1 MGNSDF
7 KNRLLS
13 FYGVKDTDFSDSTPL
28 TGEERIAIVQN
39 NLNVLATVNDLL
51 SLIPCGFLNV
61 PKNINSLDKAMDWFS
76 KLKPSQGKKI
86 GAVVSYFDTDSGV
99 AEVMRFVGGNT
110 LPETI
115 KDSTNWEWF
124 NSGSA
129 TFKGLYNNEQELKLS
144 APSPKVGDHA
154 FVGDNLENSTLYV
167 CSKNGTWRKS
177 KRLFNDIVSKFDA
190 VFSVENGEQLEMYDE
205 FIADKALM
213 DAEGNVISD
222 TYLRIAD
229 REILIEN
236 IKKQIEDIKKEKFA
250 GINEKN
256 KTFLNLNPDDLAWD
270 MEDRLSFA
278 ERPNNTKSKYG
289 FVYLRNEK
297 PLTDD
302 SFSRTGDKIIY
313 AIRFNHDLGG
323 RTINIPD
330 NTVLDFTYGGSFT
343 NGTLNLGKNVIIRT
357 FDRDQIDVKING
369 QYKLMES
376 VTTIT
381 PTPEPTP
388 PPTPKPT
395 PNPDPIVP
403 PTPKPVEPTVV
414 NANVYSSTNNKYTA
428 LDTNNLKNS
437 NYTGNIYQGDVMS
450 DGTFKVKK
458 SLVYSTTN
466 EVVYGDQPSYSNGTQ
481 FGPKGSTYK
490 YAYNQVNHYWKEG
503 QNTVFTYSTITGRNA
518 GADYV
523 EPTAPVTVVRANVYS
538 FSKNSFDEAT
548 SAKALERDY
557 KNNLYLGNLMSDGTF
572 QYIKDVVPVVGN
584 ANLFGRTENETDV
597 RNLVATKSAEY
608 KYSYLTRQA
617 RWVDGANVIEYHKI
631 VQRKPEYD
639 YVAPV
644 TVVRPNVFSFSRDT
658 FDEATSAEALKRN
671 FKNSNLFLGNLM
683 SNGSFQY
690 IKFVVQDM
698 DSSYKYGKTEN
709 ETNVDALNPTANVT
723 YRYGYYVEHPKW
735 QDGNNIVEY
744 KKIVRREPQF
754 DYNLRTTRRDVVSYK
769 PNVLE
774 DVTDANLKSKNHTG
788 PIYVG
793 DIYED
798 NSYSGRAVEHKTET
812 YVAYSSNANETNF
825 ENLSR
830 TGNATN
836 KYAYDVTKHY
846 WEYLGGIERDTRKE
860 NKYFVGTRNT
870 SRDFNDSPTVV
881 TRNVYSFVNTAYD
894 EVTNDKLKAKSYTG
908 QVYLGDVMSDGS
920 FRTSKVLNH
929 YTAPR
934 MFFGNQDA
942 LSKNPQFGEKSETF
956 KYGYEG
962 TLHKWVEDDVTKF
975 SYEVV
980 ETRNSTLDWVNPN
993 PPEVP
998 NDLANIYI
1006 SKSGELEGRNINSF
1020 RTVGTTDA
1028 RIFKTSGYTPIKLNT
1043 LDANNRPVSNIDF
1056 GDFGHAMK
1064 EYVSSPTTI
1073 YRKGGDGVLR
1083 KLGTV
1088 GKYIEQGPSGVYELK
1103 IKDNSLENLSIITL
1117 STESIPELE
1126 GLILFHGKRY
1136 NATHNFSISR
1146 NTNVTVNKVYQLKD
1160 RPLLQGILHAD
1171 TPAEVNG
1178 AKGDLPLIIE
1188 MGKVN
1193 NFSILNNG
1201 SELNK
1206 SLYSLVH
1213 EGENSYVVF
1222 ASADLIPTNGILL
1235 VEKNSG
1241 TQPGTPPVVTPPAPP
1256 TRSLSDIVI
1265 SPIDLSGR
1273 VVSAGSSSEYKDLKV
1288 RFLENSGI
1296 RTTNIRTLAADYGD
1310 LTNSFVEGDLSM
1322 YYNSNDP
1329 LKVFRMKSDGSRA
1342 LELVGELDYYSVDE
1356 GSSDRNLNLEYKTVG
1371 NNKAF
1376 VVKDSRVPE
1385 LENLIVFF
1393 GESKKKN
1400 VAING
1405 EVGIKGIYQGGKEL
1419 NSVGS
1424 SQHGRVYSFD
1434 SLLPV
1439 TISRV
1444 NDGVN
1449 ISVRDA
1455 NNQEVSTD
1463 VYVEEPVRSS
1473 DNDFIIF
1480 YKADSLPVIGIKL
1493 IAIDH
1498 L

>member
-297 PLTDD
+297 SLTDD
-302 SFSRTGDKIIY
+302 CFSRTGDKIIY

-395 PNPDPIVP
+395 PNPDPVVP

-466 EVVYGDQPSYSNGTQ
+466 EVVYGNQPSYSNGTQ

-557 KNNLYLGNLMSDGTF
+557 KNNLYLGNLMSDDTF
-572 QYIKDVVPVVGN
+572 QYIKDVVPAVGN
-584 ANLFGRTENETDV
+584 ANLFGRTESETDV
-597 RNLVATKSAEY
+597 RNLVTTKSAEY

-617 RWVDGANVIEYHKI
+617 RWVDGANVIEYNKI

-644 TVVRPNVFSFSRDT
+644 TVVKANALSFAKNTYQAATPEELVRRRHEAMLYVGNVMSDGT
-658 FDEATSAEALKRN
+658 F
-671 FKNSNLFLGNLM
+671 
-683 SNGSFQY
+683 Q
-690 IKFVVQDM
+690 FV
-698 DSSYKYGKTEN
+698 KE
-709 ETNVDALNPTANVT
+709 LPANVT
-723 YRYGYYVEHPKW
+723 ESVKYGSTE
-735 QDGNNIVEY
+735 N
-744 KKIVRREPQF
+744 
-754 DYNLRTTRRDVVSYK
+754 
-769 PNVLE
+769 
-774 DVTDANLKSKNHTG
+774 VTDVNQLNATG
-788 PIYVG
+788 
-793 DIYED
+793 
-798 NSYSGRAVEHKTET
+798 S
-812 YVAYSSNANETNF
+812 
-825 ENLSR
+825 
-830 TGNATN
+830 ATN
-836 KYAYDVTKHY
+836 KYAYNVKTVT
-846 WEYLGGIERDTRKE
+846 W
-860 NKYFVGTRNT
+860 NT
-870 SRDFNDSPTVV
+870 TPATII
-881 TRNVYSFVNTAYD
+881 SFVESRRPANDFSTAPTIVNDYALSLNRNSYD
-894 EVTNDKLKAKSYTG
+894 EVTLDKIKAKGATINHNWTTNSIYIGKLKSDGSYEHTMALPYRNEYLVKYGATENETNIDNLAEYGNAGKPYAYNVINHIWNGRKPNGDIINYSYLSIGGRKSDSDYRPLKSIKTKNVFSYRQPIYDAVTPDNLKAKNHTG
-908 QVYLGDVMSDGS
+908 ILWFGNEMSDGTMKNDAIQVQEQ
-920 FRTSKVLNH
+920 TSSVVL
-929 YTAPR
+929 Y
-934 MFFGNQDA
+934 GN
-942 LSKNPQFGEKSETF
+942 
-956 KYGYEG
+956 
-962 TLHKWVEDDVTKF
+962 
-975 SYEVV
+975 
-980 ETRNSTLDWVNPN
+980 R
-993 PPEVP
+993 
-998 NDLANIYI
+998 
-1006 SKSGELEGRNINSF
+1006 
-1020 RTVGTTDA
+1020 
-1028 RIFKTSGYTPIKLNT
+1028 
-1043 LDANNRPVSNIDF
+1043 
-1056 GDFGHAMK
+1056 
-1064 EYVSSPTTI
+1064 
-1073 YRKGGDGVLR
+1073 
-1083 KLGTV
+1083 
-1088 GKYIEQGPSGVYELK
+1088 
-1103 IKDNSLENLSIITL
+1103 ENLSNNPTFGNK
-1117 STESIPELE
+1117 SEVYKYA
-1126 GLILFHGKRY
+1126 F
-1136 NATHNFSISR
+1136 NATNHKWSTTALNTDTNLNQTYTVEYNSHLAR
-1146 NTNVTVNKVYQLKD
+1146 NAAKD
-1160 RPLLQGILHAD
+1160 
-1171 TPAEVNG
+1171 
-1178 AKGDLPLIIE
+1178 
-1188 MGKVN
+1188 
-1193 NFSILNNG
+1193 
-1201 SELNK
+1201 
-1206 SLYSLVH
+1206 Y
-1213 EGENSYVVF
+1213 
-1222 ASADLIPTNGILL
+1222 
-1235 VEKNSG
+1235 G
-1241 TQPGTPPVVTPPAPP
+1241 TQPVTPPAPP
-1256 TRSLSDIVI
+1256 TSDLSNIVI
-1265 SPIDLSGR
+1265 SPVDLSGQIL
-1273 VVSAGSSSEYKDLKV
+1273 SAGNSNSYQEHPV
-1288 RFLENSGI
+1288 RFLEDSGI
-1296 RTTNIRTLAADYGD
+1296 RTTKIRTSAADYGD
-1310 LTNSFVEGDLSM
+1310 QTNSIVEGDLEF
-1322 YYNSNDP
+1322 YFDSNDP
-1329 LKVFRMKSDGSRA
+1329 LKVFRTKSDGSRA

-1356 GSSDRNLNLEYKTVG
+1356 NSPGKNLNLEYKTVG
-1371 NNKAF
+1371 NNHAF
-1376 VVKDSRVPE
+1376 VVNDSRVPE
-1385 LENLIVFF
+1385 LKNLIVFF
-1393 GESKKKN
+1393 GESRKKK
-1400 VAING
+1400 I
-1405 EVGIKGIYQGGKEL
+1405 GIKDYGANIKSVHQGGKEL
-1419 NSVGS
+1419 TTLGS
-1424 SQHGRVYSFD
+1424 GENGRVFEFD
-1434 SLLPV
+1434 TLLPV
-1439 TISRV
+1439 TIV
-1444 NDGVN
+1444 KPNDGSNLV
-1449 ISVRDA
+1449 ITDSA
-1455 NNQEVSTD
+1455 NTNRQLDSGIYMED
-1463 VYVEEPVRSS
+1463 GRRSS
-1473 DNDFIIF
+1473 TNKYLIF
-1480 YKADSLPVIGIKL
+1480 YKAESLPVVGIMISSQL
-1493 IAIDH
+1493 
-1498 L
+1498 

>member
-39 NLNVLATVNDLL
+39 NLNVLTTVNDLI
-51 SLIPCGFLNV
+51 SLIPCGFLNA
-61 PKNINSLDKAMDWFS
+61 PKNINTLDKAMDWFS

-129 TFKGLYNNEQELKLS
+129 TFKGLFNNEQELKLS

-154 FVGDNLENSTLYV
+154 FVGDTLENSTLYV

-213 DAEGNVISD
+213 DAEGNVINE
-222 TYLRIAD
+222 TYLRISD
-229 REILIEN
+229 RKVLIEN
-236 IKKQIEDIKKEKFA
+236 VKKQIEEIKKEKFA

-376 VTTIT
+376 FTNANGETIV
-381 PTPEPTP
+381 PTP
-388 PPTPKPT
+388 
-395 PNPDPIVP
+395 P

-414 NANVYSSTNNKYTA
+414 NANVYSSTNNTYTA

-437 NYTGNIYQGDVMS
+437 NYAGNIYQGDVMS

-458 SLVYSTTN
+458 SLVHSTTN
-466 EVVYGDQPSYSNGTQ
+466 EVVYGNQPSYTNSTQ
-481 FGPKGSTYK
+481 FGSKGAAFK
-490 YAYNQVNHYWKEG
+490 YAYNQVTHYWKDG
-503 QNTVFTYSTITGRNA
+503 QNTVFSYSTIIGRNA

-523 EPTAPVTVVRANVYS
+523 EPTAPVTVARANVYS
-538 FSKNSFDEAT
+538 FSKTSFDEAT

-572 QYIKDVVPVVGN
+572 QYIKDVVPTVGN
-584 ANLFGRTENETDV
+584 GSLYGRTENETDV
-597 RNLVATKSAEY
+597 RNLRSAKSAEY
-608 KYSYLTRQA
+608 KYFYITRLA
-617 RWVDGANVIEYHKI
+617 KWVDGTNVIEYHKI

-644 TVVRPNVFSFSRDT
+644 TVVTANALSFAKNTYQAATPEELVRRRHEAMLYVGNVMSDGT
-658 FDEATSAEALKRN
+658 FQFIKELPANITESVKYGSAE
-671 FKNSNLFLGNLM
+671 
-683 SNGSFQY
+683 
-690 IKFVVQDM
+690 
-698 DSSYKYGKTEN
+698 
-709 ETNVDALNPTANVT
+709 NVT
-723 YRYGYYVEHPKW
+723 
-735 QDGNNIVEY
+735 
-744 KKIVRREPQF
+744 
-754 DYNLRTTRRDVVSYK
+754 DVDQL
-769 PNVLE
+769 N
-774 DVTDANLKSKNHTG
+774 DTG
-788 PIYVG
+788 
-793 DIYED
+793 
-798 NSYSGRAVEHKTET
+798 S
-812 YVAYSSNANETNF
+812 
-825 ENLSR
+825 
-830 TGNATN
+830 ATN
-836 KYAYDVTKHY
+836 KYAYNIKTVT
-846 WEYLGGIERDTRKE
+846 WATTPATTI
-860 NKYFVGTRNT
+860 
-870 SRDFNDSPTVV
+870 
-881 TRNVYSFVNTAYD
+881 SFVEARRPANDFSTAPTIVNDYALSFNRNSYD
-894 EVTNDKLKAKSYTG
+894 EVTLDKIKAKGARINHQWIGNSIYIGKLKSDGSYEPTMALPYRNEYIVKYGTTGNETNVDNLVDYGNAAKPYAYNVVNHIWNGQQPNGDRIDYSYLSVSSRKSDSDYSPRKFIKTKNVFSYRQAVYEGVTSDNLKAKNHTG
-908 QVYLGDVMSDGS
+908 VLWFGNEMSDG
-920 FRTSKVLNH
+920 TMKNDAIQVQEQT
-929 YTAPR
+929 TAVILYGNKESISDNPT
-934 MFFGNQDA
+934 FGN
-942 LSKNPQFGEKSETF
+942 KSEVY
-956 KYGYEG
+956 KYAFNA
-962 TLHKWVEDDVTKF
+962 TNHKWSTVAMNPDTNLNQTYTVE
-975 SYEVV
+975 Y
-980 ETRNSTLDWVNPN
+980 NS
-993 PPEVP
+993 
-998 NDLANIYI
+998 
-1006 SKSGELEGRNINSF
+1006 
-1020 RTVGTTDA
+1020 
-1028 RIFKTSGYTPIKLNT
+1028 
-1043 LDANNRPVSNIDF
+1043 
-1056 GDFGHAMK
+1056 
-1064 EYVSSPTTI
+1064 
-1073 YRKGGDGVLR
+1073 
-1083 KLGTV
+1083 
-1088 GKYIEQGPSGVYELK
+1088 
-1103 IKDNSLENLSIITL
+1103 NLS
-1117 STESIPELE
+1117 
-1126 GLILFHGKRY
+1126 R
-1136 NATHNFSISR
+1136 NAS
-1146 NTNVTVNKVYQLKD
+1146 KD
-1160 RPLLQGILHAD
+1160 YG
-1171 TPAEVNG
+1171 V
-1178 AKGDLPLIIE
+1178 
-1188 MGKVN
+1188 
-1193 NFSILNNG
+1193 
-1201 SELNK
+1201 
-1206 SLYSLVH
+1206 
-1213 EGENSYVVF
+1213 
-1222 ASADLIPTNGILL
+1222 
-1235 VEKNSG
+1235 
-1241 TQPGTPPVVTPPAPP
+1241 QPVTPPAPP
-1256 TRSLSDIVI
+1256 TSNLSNIVI
-1265 SPIDLSGR
+1265 SPTDLSGQILN
-1273 VVSAGSSSEYKDLKV
+1273 AGNASLYTEYTV
-1288 RFLENSGI
+1288 RFLEDSGI
-1296 RTTNIRTLAADYGD
+1296 RTTKVRTLAADYGD
-1310 LTNSFVEGDLSM
+1310 TTNSIVEGDLNS

-1329 LKVFRMKSDGSRA
+1329 LKVYRMKSDGSKA

-1405 EVGIKGIYQGGKEL
+1405 DVGIKGIYQGGKEL

-1439 TISRV
+1439 TISRI
-1444 NDGVN
+1444 NNGSN

-1455 NNQEVSTD
+1455 NNQEVSVD

-1473 DNDFIIF
+1473 DNDYIIF
-1480 YKADSLPVIGIKL
+1480 YKADSLPVIGVKL
-1493 IAIDH
+1493 IALDY

>member
-144 APSPKVGDHA
+144 VPSPKVGDHA

-278 ERPNNTKSKYG
+278 ERPNNSKSKYG

-381 PTPEPTP
+381 PTPESTP

-466 EVVYGDQPSYSNGTQ
+466 EVVYGNQPSYSNGTQ

-518 GADYV
+518 STDYV

-572 QYIKDVVPVVGN
+572 QYIKDVVPAVGN
-584 ANLFGRTENETDV
+584 ANLFGRTESETDV
-597 RNLVATKSAEY
+597 RNLVTTKSAEY

-644 TVVRPNVFSFSRDT
+644 TVVKANALSFTKNQYSSVTPEELTRRRHEAMLYVGNVMSDGT
-658 FDEATSAEALKRN
+658 F
-671 FKNSNLFLGNLM
+671 
-683 SNGSFQY
+683 Q
-690 IKFVVQDM
+690 FV
-698 DSSYKYGKTEN
+698 KE
-709 ETNVDALNPTANVT
+709 LPANVT
-723 YRYGYYVEHPKW
+723 ESVKYGSAE
-735 QDGNNIVEY
+735 N
-744 KKIVRREPQF
+744 
-754 DYNLRTTRRDVVSYK
+754 
-769 PNVLE
+769 
-774 DVTDANLKSKNHTG
+774 VTDVNQL
-788 PIYVG
+788 
-793 DIYED
+793 
-798 NSYSGRAVEHKTET
+798 
-812 YVAYSSNANETNF
+812 
-825 ENLSR
+825 
-830 TGNATN
+830 NATGSTAN
-836 KYAYDVTKHY
+836 KYAYNVKTVT
-846 WEYLGGIERDTRKE
+846 WNTTPVTTISFIEARVPA
-860 NKYFVGTRNT
+860 N
-870 SRDFNDSPTVV
+870 DFNPAPTVV

-980 ETRNSTLDWVNPN
+980 ERRNSTLDWVNPN

-1006 SKSGELEGRNINSF
+1006 SKSGELDGRNIDSF

-1028 RIFKTSGYTPIKLNT
+1028 RIFKASGYTPIKLNT

-1213 EGENSYVVF
+1213 EGETSYVVF

-1241 TQPGTPPVVTPPAPP
+1241 AQPGTPPVVTPPAPP

-1265 SPIDLSGR
+1265 SPVDLSGR
-1273 VVSAGSSSEYKDLKV
+1273 VVNAGSSSEYKDLKV

-1310 LTNSFVEGDLSM
+1310 QTNSIVEGDLSM

-1455 NNQEVSTD
+1455 NNQEVSVE

-1473 DNDFIIF
+1473 DNDYIIF

-1493 IAIDH
+1493 IAIDP

>member
-28 TGEERIAIVQN
+28 TGEERVAIVQN

-51 SLIPCGFLNV
+51 SLIPCGFLNA
-61 PKNINSLDKAMDWFS
+61 PKNINTLDKAMDWFS
-76 KLKPSQGKKI
+76 NLKASQGKKI

-99 AEVMRFVGGNT
+99 AEVMRFIGGNT

-129 TFKGLYNNEQELKLS
+129 TFKGLYNNEQELRLS

-154 FVGDNLENSTLYV
+154 FVGDTLENSTLYV

-177 KRLFNDIVSKFDA
+177 KRLFNDIVSKFDT

-213 DAEGNVISD
+213 DAEGNVINE
-222 TYLRIAD
+222 TYLRISD
-229 REILIEN
+229 REVLIEN
-236 IKKQIEDIKKEKFA
+236 VKKQIEEIKKEKFA

-289 FVYLRNEK
+289 FVYLRNQK

-369 QYKLMES
+369 NYKLMES
-376 VTTIT
+376 FTNANGETIV
-381 PTPEPTP
+381 PTP
-388 PPTPKPT
+388 
-395 PNPDPIVP
+395 P

-414 NANVYSSTNNKYTA
+414 NANVYSSTNNTYTA

-437 NYTGNIYQGDVMS
+437 NYTGDIYQGDVMS

-458 SLVYSTTN
+458 SLVHSTTN
-466 EVVYGDQPSYSNGTQ
+466 EVVYGNQPSYTNSTQ
-481 FGPKGSTYK
+481 FGSKGSTFK
-490 YAYNQVNHYWKEG
+490 YAYNQITHYWKGG

-523 EPTAPVTVVRANVYS
+523 EPTAPVTVARASVYS
-538 FSKNSFDEAT
+538 FSKTSFDEAT

-572 QYIKDVVPVVGN
+572 QYIKDVVPTVGN

-597 RNLVATKSAEY
+597 RNLVTTKSAEY

-617 RWVDGANVIEYHKI
+617 RWVADANVIEYHKI

-644 TVVRPNVFSFSRDT
+644 TVVRANVLSFSKT
-658 FDEATSAEALKRN
+658 SFDEATSAKALARDYVDED
-671 FKNSNLFLGNLM
+671 LYLGNVM
-683 SNGSFQY
+683 SDGTFQY
-690 IKFVVQDM
+690 IEDVPSEELSDIEKF
-698 DSSYKYGKTEN
+698 GKTEN
-709 ETNVDALNPTANVT
+709 ETDITKLNSNKNSEYKYAYITRNA
-723 YRYGYYVEHPKW
+723 KW
-735 QDGNNIVEY
+735 VKGSNIVEY
-744 KKIVRREPQF
+744 HKIVRRQPSS
-754 DYNLRTTRRDVVSYK
+754 DYVVTVSVLKANALSFARNAYQAATTEELVRRRHEAT
-769 PNVLE
+769 L
-774 DVTDANLKSKNHTG
+774 
-788 PIYVG
+788 YVG
-793 DIYED
+793 DVMSDWSFRFIKELPA
-798 NSYSGRAVEHKTET
+798 NITESVK
-812 YVAYSSNANETNF
+812 YGSA
-825 ENLSR
+825 ENITDVNQLNDAGS
-830 TGNATN
+830 ATN
-836 KYAYDVTKHY
+836 KYAYNVKTVT
-846 WEYLGGIERDTRKE
+846 WATTPVTTIS
-860 NKYFVGTRNT
+860 FVE
-870 SRDFNDSPTVV
+870 SRRPANDFSTAPTVV

-894 EVTNDKLKAKSYTG
+894 EVNNDKLKAKSYTG

-1006 SKSGELEGRNINSF
+1006 SKSGELDGRNINSF

-1028 RIFKTSGYTPIKLNT
+1028 RIYKASGYTPIKLNT

-1103 IKDNSLENLSIITL
+1103 IKYNSLENLSIITL

-1136 NATHNFSISR
+1136 NATHNFSIR
-1146 NTNVTVNKVYQLKD
+1146 KNNAIAVKKVYQLKD
-1160 RPLLQGILHAD
+1160 KPLLLGILHSD
-1171 TPAEVNG
+1171 RDAEVNG

-1188 MGKVN
+1188 MNRVYD
-1193 NFSILNNG
+1193 FRIINNG
-1201 SELNK
+1201 SELST

-1213 EGENSYVVF
+1213 EGETSYVVF
-1222 ASADLIPTNGILL
+1222 ASADLIPTNGILIH
-1235 VEKNSG
+1235 EKNY
-1241 TQPGTPPVVTPPAPP
+1241 
-1256 TRSLSDIVI
+1256 L
-1265 SPIDLSGR
+1265 
-1273 VVSAGSSSEYKDLKV
+1273 
-1288 RFLENSGI
+1288 
-1296 RTTNIRTLAADYGD
+1296 
-1310 LTNSFVEGDLSM
+1310 
-1322 YYNSNDP
+1322 
-1329 LKVFRMKSDGSRA
+1329 
-1342 LELVGELDYYSVDE
+1342 
-1356 GSSDRNLNLEYKTVG
+1356 
-1371 NNKAF
+1371 
-1376 VVKDSRVPE
+1376 
-1385 LENLIVFF
+1385 
-1393 GESKKKN
+1393 
-1400 VAING
+1400 
-1405 EVGIKGIYQGGKEL
+1405 
-1419 NSVGS
+1419 
-1424 SQHGRVYSFD
+1424 
-1434 SLLPV
+1434 
-1439 TISRV
+1439 
-1444 NDGVN
+1444 
-1449 ISVRDA
+1449 
-1455 NNQEVSTD
+1455 
-1463 VYVEEPVRSS
+1463 
-1473 DNDFIIF
+1473 
-1480 YKADSLPVIGIKL
+1480 
-1493 IAIDH
+1493 
-1498 L
+1498 

>member
-28 TGEERIAIVQN
+28 TGEERIAIIQN

-61 PKNINSLDKAMDWFS
+61 PKNINSLDKAMEWFS

-99 AEVMRFVGGNT
+99 AEVMRFIGGNT

-177 KRLFNDIVSKFDA
+177 KRLFNDIVSKFDS

-229 REILIEN
+229 REILVEN

-466 EVVYGDQPSYSNGTQ
+466 EVVYSNQPSYSNGTQ

-503 QNTVFTYSTITGRNA
+503 QNTVFTYSTIAGRNV

-572 QYIKDVVPVVGN
+572 QYIKDVVPAVGN
-584 ANLFGRTENETDV
+584 ANLFGRTESETDV
-597 RNLVATKSAEY
+597 RNLVTTKSAEY

-644 TVVRPNVFSFSRDT
+644 TVVTANALSFAKNTYQVATPEELVRRRHEAMLYVGNVMSDGT
-658 FDEATSAEALKRN
+658 F
-671 FKNSNLFLGNLM
+671 
-683 SNGSFQY
+683 Q
-690 IKFVVQDM
+690 FV
-698 DSSYKYGKTEN
+698 KE
-709 ETNVDALNPTANVT
+709 LPANVT
-723 YRYGYYVEHPKW
+723 ESVKYGSTE
-735 QDGNNIVEY
+735 N
-744 KKIVRREPQF
+744 
-754 DYNLRTTRRDVVSYK
+754 
-769 PNVLE
+769 
-774 DVTDANLKSKNHTG
+774 VTDLNQLNATG
-788 PIYVG
+788 
-793 DIYED
+793 
-798 NSYSGRAVEHKTET
+798 S
-812 YVAYSSNANETNF
+812 
-825 ENLSR
+825 
-830 TGNATN
+830 ATN
-836 KYAYDVTKHY
+836 KYAYNVKTVT
-846 WEYLGGIERDTRKE
+846 WNTTPVTTISFIEARVPA
-860 NKYFVGTRNT
+860 N
-870 SRDFNDSPTVV
+870 DFNPSPTIVNDYALSLN
-881 TRNVYSFVNTAYD
+881 RNSYD
-894 EVTNDKLKAKSYTG
+894 EVTLDKIKAKGATINHNWTTNSIYIGKLKSDGSYEPTMALPYRNEYLVKYGATENETNIDNLAEYGNAGKPYAYTVINHIWNGRKPNGDVINYSYLSIGGRKSDSDYRPLKSIKTKNVFSYRQPVYEAVTSDNLKAKNHTG
-908 QVYLGDVMSDGS
+908 VLYFGNEMSDGS
-920 FRTSKVLNH
+920 MQNGAVQVQEQTSAVVL
-929 YTAPR
+929 Y
-934 MFFGNQDA
+934 GN
-942 LSKNPQFGEKSETF
+942 
-956 KYGYEG
+956 
-962 TLHKWVEDDVTKF
+962 
-975 SYEVV
+975 
-980 ETRNSTLDWVNPN
+980 R
-993 PPEVP
+993 
-998 NDLANIYI
+998 
-1006 SKSGELEGRNINSF
+1006 
-1020 RTVGTTDA
+1020 
-1028 RIFKTSGYTPIKLNT
+1028 
-1043 LDANNRPVSNIDF
+1043 
-1056 GDFGHAMK
+1056 
-1064 EYVSSPTTI
+1064 
-1073 YRKGGDGVLR
+1073 
-1083 KLGTV
+1083 
-1088 GKYIEQGPSGVYELK
+1088 
-1103 IKDNSLENLSIITL
+1103 ENLSDNPTFGNK
-1117 STESIPELE
+1117 SEVYKYA
-1126 GLILFHGKRY
+1126 F
-1136 NATHNFSISR
+1136 NATNHKWSTTALNTDTNLNQTYTVEYNSHLSR
-1146 NTNVTVNKVYQLKD
+1146 NASKD
-1160 RPLLQGILHAD
+1160 YG
-1171 TPAEVNG
+1171 V
-1178 AKGDLPLIIE
+1178 
-1188 MGKVN
+1188 
-1193 NFSILNNG
+1193 
-1201 SELNK
+1201 
-1206 SLYSLVH
+1206 
-1213 EGENSYVVF
+1213 
-1222 ASADLIPTNGILL
+1222 
-1235 VEKNSG
+1235 
-1241 TQPGTPPVVTPPAPP
+1241 QPVTPPAPP
-1256 TRSLSDIVI
+1256 TSNLSNIVI
-1265 SPIDLSGR
+1265 SPTDLSGHIL
-1273 VVSAGSSSEYKDLKV
+1273 SAGNAGLYTEYPV
-1288 RFLENSGI
+1288 RFLEDSGI
-1296 RTTNIRTLAADYGD
+1296 RTTNVRTVAADYGD
-1310 LTNSFVEGDLSM
+1310 HTNSIVEGDLEF
-1322 YYNSNDP
+1322 YYDSNDP

-1356 GSSDRNLNLEYKTVG
+1356 NSPGKNLNLEYKTVG
-1371 NNKAF
+1371 NNHAF
-1376 VVKDSRVPE
+1376 VVNDSRVPE
-1385 LENLIVFF
+1385 LKNLIVFF
-1393 GESKKKN
+1393 GESRKKK
-1400 VAING
+1400 I
-1405 EVGIKGIYQGGKEL
+1405 GIKYYGADIKSVHQGGKEL
-1419 NSVGS
+1419 TTLGS
-1424 SQHGRVYSFD
+1424 GENGRVFEFD
-1434 SLLPV
+1434 TLLPV
-1439 TISRV
+1439 TIV
-1444 NDGVN
+1444 TPNDGSNLV
-1449 ISVRDA
+1449 ITDSA
-1455 NNQEVSTD
+1455 NTNRQLDSGIYMED
-1463 VYVEEPVRSS
+1463 GRRSS
-1473 DNDFIIF
+1473 TNKYLIF
-1480 YKADSLPVIGIKL
+1480 YKAESLPVVGIMISSQL
-1493 IAIDH
+1493 
-1498 L
+1498 

>member
-466 EVVYGDQPSYSNGTQ
+466 EVVYGNQPSYSNGTQ

-490 YAYNQVNHYWKEG
+490 YAYNQVNHYWKES

-538 FSKNSFDEAT
+538 FSKTSFDEAT

-572 QYIKDVVPVVGN
+572 QYIKDVVPTIGN
-584 ANLFGRTENETDV
+584 ANLFGRTESETDV
-597 RNLVATKSAEY
+597 RNLVTTKSAEY

-644 TVVRPNVFSFSRDT
+644 TVVTANALSFAKNTYQAATPEELVRRRHEAMLYVGNVMSDGT
-658 FDEATSAEALKRN
+658 F
-671 FKNSNLFLGNLM
+671 
-683 SNGSFQY
+683 Q
-690 IKFVVQDM
+690 FV
-698 DSSYKYGKTEN
+698 KE
-709 ETNVDALNPTANVT
+709 LPANVT
-723 YRYGYYVEHPKW
+723 ESVKYGSTE
-735 QDGNNIVEY
+735 N
-744 KKIVRREPQF
+744 
-754 DYNLRTTRRDVVSYK
+754 
-769 PNVLE
+769 
-774 DVTDANLKSKNHTG
+774 VTDVNQLNATG
-788 PIYVG
+788 
-793 DIYED
+793 
-798 NSYSGRAVEHKTET
+798 S
-812 YVAYSSNANETNF
+812 
-825 ENLSR
+825 
-830 TGNATN
+830 ATN
-836 KYAYDVTKHY
+836 KYAYNVKTVT
-846 WEYLGGIERDTRKE
+846 WNTTPVTIISFIEARVPA
-860 NKYFVGTRNT
+860 N
-870 SRDFNDSPTVV
+870 DFNPSPTIVNDYALSLN
-881 TRNVYSFVNTAYD
+881 RNSYD
-894 EVTNDKLKAKSYTG
+894 EVTLDKIKAKGATINHNWITNSIYIGKLKSDGSYEPTMALPYRNEYLVKYGATENETNIDNLAEYGNAAKPYAYNVINHIWNG
-908 QVYLGDVMSDGS
+908 RKPNGDVINYSYLSIGGRKSDSDYSPRKFIKTKNVFSYRQPVYDAVTPDNLKVKNHTGILWFGNEMSDGTMKNDAIQVQEQ
-920 FRTSKVLNH
+920 TSSVVL
-929 YTAPR
+929 Y
-934 MFFGNQDA
+934 GN
-942 LSKNPQFGEKSETF
+942 
-956 KYGYEG
+956 
-962 TLHKWVEDDVTKF
+962 
-975 SYEVV
+975 
-980 ETRNSTLDWVNPN
+980 R
-993 PPEVP
+993 
-998 NDLANIYI
+998 
-1006 SKSGELEGRNINSF
+1006 
-1020 RTVGTTDA
+1020 
-1028 RIFKTSGYTPIKLNT
+1028 
-1043 LDANNRPVSNIDF
+1043 
-1056 GDFGHAMK
+1056 
-1064 EYVSSPTTI
+1064 
-1073 YRKGGDGVLR
+1073 
-1083 KLGTV
+1083 
-1088 GKYIEQGPSGVYELK
+1088 
-1103 IKDNSLENLSIITL
+1103 ENLSDNPTFGNK
-1117 STESIPELE
+1117 SEVYKYA
-1126 GLILFHGKRY
+1126 F
-1136 NATHNFSISR
+1136 NATNHKWSTTALNTDTNLNQTYTVEYNSHLAR
-1146 NTNVTVNKVYQLKD
+1146 NAAKD
-1160 RPLLQGILHAD
+1160 
-1171 TPAEVNG
+1171 
-1178 AKGDLPLIIE
+1178 
-1188 MGKVN
+1188 
-1193 NFSILNNG
+1193 
-1201 SELNK
+1201 
-1206 SLYSLVH
+1206 Y
-1213 EGENSYVVF
+1213 
-1222 ASADLIPTNGILL
+1222 
-1235 VEKNSG
+1235 G
-1241 TQPGTPPVVTPPAPP
+1241 TQPVTPPAPP
-1256 TRSLSDIVI
+1256 TSNLSNIVI
-1265 SPIDLSGR
+1265 SPVDLSGQIL
-1273 VVSAGSSSEYKDLKV
+1273 SAGNSNSYQEHPV
-1288 RFLENSGI
+1288 RFLEDSGI
-1296 RTTNIRTLAADYGD
+1296 RTTKIRTSAADYGD
-1310 LTNSFVEGDLSM
+1310 QTNSIVEGDLEF
-1322 YYNSNDP
+1322 YFDSNDP
-1329 LKVFRMKSDGSRA
+1329 LKVFRTKSDGSRA

-1356 GSSDRNLNLEYKTVG
+1356 NSPGKNLNLEYKTVG
-1371 NNKAF
+1371 NNHAF
-1376 VVKDSRVPE
+1376 VVNDSRVPE
-1385 LENLIVFF
+1385 LKNLIVFF
-1393 GESKKKN
+1393 GESRKKK
-1400 VAING
+1400 I
-1405 EVGIKGIYQGGKEL
+1405 GIKDYGDNIKSVHQGGKEL
-1419 NSVGS
+1419 TTLGS
-1424 SQHGRVYSFD
+1424 GENGRVFEFD
-1434 SLLPV
+1434 TLLPV
-1439 TISRV
+1439 TIV
-1444 NDGVN
+1444 TPNDGSNLV
-1449 ISVRDA
+1449 ITDSA
-1455 NNQEVSTD
+1455 NTNRQLDSGIYMED
-1463 VYVEEPVRSS
+1463 GRRSS
-1473 DNDFIIF
+1473 TNKYLIF
-1480 YKADSLPVIGIKL
+1480 YKAESLPVVGIMISSQL
-1493 IAIDH
+1493 
-1498 L
+1498 

>member
-39 NLNVLATVNDLL
+39 NLNVLTTVNDLI
-51 SLIPCGFLNV
+51 SLIPCGFLNA
-61 PKNINSLDKAMDWFS
+61 PKNINTLDKAMDWFS

-129 TFKGLYNNEQELKLS
+129 TFKGLFNNEQELKLS

-154 FVGDNLENSTLYV
+154 FVGDTLENSTLYV

-213 DAEGNVISD
+213 DAEGNVINE
-222 TYLRIAD
+222 TYLRISD
-229 REILIEN
+229 RKVLIEN
-236 IKKQIEDIKKEKFA
+236 VKKQIEEIKKEKFA

-376 VTTIT
+376 FTNANGETIV
-381 PTPEPTP
+381 PTP
-388 PPTPKPT
+388 
-395 PNPDPIVP
+395 P

-414 NANVYSSTNNKYTA
+414 NANVYSSTNNTYTA

-437 NYTGNIYQGDVMS
+437 NYAGNIYQGDVMS

-458 SLVYSTTN
+458 SLVHSTTN
-466 EVVYGDQPSYSNGTQ
+466 EVVYGNQPSYTNSTQ
-481 FGPKGSTYK
+481 FGSKGAAFK
-490 YAYNQVNHYWKEG
+490 YAYNQVTHYWKDG
-503 QNTVFTYSTITGRNA
+503 QNTVFSYSTIIGRNA

-523 EPTAPVTVVRANVYS
+523 EPTAPVTVARANVYS
-538 FSKNSFDEAT
+538 FSKTSFDEAT

-572 QYIKDVVPVVGN
+572 QYIKDVVPTVGN
-584 ANLFGRTENETDV
+584 GSLYGRTENETDV
-597 RNLVATKSAEY
+597 RNLRSAKSAEY
-608 KYSYLTRQA
+608 KYFYITRLA
-617 RWVDGANVIEYHKI
+617 KWVDGTNVIEYHKI

-644 TVVRPNVFSFSRDT
+644 TVVTANALSFAKNTYQAATPEELVRRRHEAMLYVGNVMSDGT
-658 FDEATSAEALKRN
+658 FQFIKELPANITESVKYGSAE
-671 FKNSNLFLGNLM
+671 
-683 SNGSFQY
+683 
-690 IKFVVQDM
+690 
-698 DSSYKYGKTEN
+698 
-709 ETNVDALNPTANVT
+709 NVT
-723 YRYGYYVEHPKW
+723 
-735 QDGNNIVEY
+735 
-744 KKIVRREPQF
+744 
-754 DYNLRTTRRDVVSYK
+754 DVDQL
-769 PNVLE
+769 N
-774 DVTDANLKSKNHTG
+774 DTG
-788 PIYVG
+788 
-793 DIYED
+793 
-798 NSYSGRAVEHKTET
+798 S
-812 YVAYSSNANETNF
+812 
-825 ENLSR
+825 
-830 TGNATN
+830 ATN
-836 KYAYDVTKHY
+836 KYAYNIKTVT
-846 WEYLGGIERDTRKE
+846 WATTPATTI
-860 NKYFVGTRNT
+860 
-870 SRDFNDSPTVV
+870 
-881 TRNVYSFVNTAYD
+881 SFVEARRPANDFSTAPTIVNDYALSFNRNSYD
-894 EVTNDKLKAKSYTG
+894 EVTLDKIKAKGARINHQWIGNSIYIGKLKSDGSYEPTMALPYRNEYIVKYGTTGNETNVDNLVDYGNAAKPYAYNVVNHIWNGQQPNGDRIDYSYLSVSSRKSDSDYSPRKFIKTKNVFSYRQAVYEGVTSDNLKAKNHTG
-908 QVYLGDVMSDGS
+908 VLWFGNEMSDG
-920 FRTSKVLNH
+920 TMKNDAIQVQEQT
-929 YTAPR
+929 TAVILYGNKESISDNPT
-934 MFFGNQDA
+934 FGN
-942 LSKNPQFGEKSETF
+942 KSEVY
-956 KYGYEG
+956 KYAFNA
-962 TLHKWVEDDVTKF
+962 TNHKWSTVAMNPDTNLNQTYTVE
-975 SYEVV
+975 Y
-980 ETRNSTLDWVNPN
+980 NS
-993 PPEVP
+993 
-998 NDLANIYI
+998 
-1006 SKSGELEGRNINSF
+1006 
-1020 RTVGTTDA
+1020 
-1028 RIFKTSGYTPIKLNT
+1028 
-1043 LDANNRPVSNIDF
+1043 
-1056 GDFGHAMK
+1056 
-1064 EYVSSPTTI
+1064 
-1073 YRKGGDGVLR
+1073 
-1083 KLGTV
+1083 
-1088 GKYIEQGPSGVYELK
+1088 
-1103 IKDNSLENLSIITL
+1103 NLS
-1117 STESIPELE
+1117 
-1126 GLILFHGKRY
+1126 R
-1136 NATHNFSISR
+1136 NAS
-1146 NTNVTVNKVYQLKD
+1146 KD
-1160 RPLLQGILHAD
+1160 YG
-1171 TPAEVNG
+1171 V
-1178 AKGDLPLIIE
+1178 
-1188 MGKVN
+1188 
-1193 NFSILNNG
+1193 
-1201 SELNK
+1201 
-1206 SLYSLVH
+1206 
-1213 EGENSYVVF
+1213 
-1222 ASADLIPTNGILL
+1222 
-1235 VEKNSG
+1235 
-1241 TQPGTPPVVTPPAPP
+1241 QPVTPPAPP
-1256 TRSLSDIVI
+1256 TSNLSNIVI
-1265 SPIDLSGR
+1265 SPTDLSGQILN
-1273 VVSAGSSSEYKDLKV
+1273 AGNASLYTEYTV
-1288 RFLENSGI
+1288 RFLEDSGI
-1296 RTTNIRTLAADYGD
+1296 RTTKVRTLAADYGD
-1310 LTNSFVEGDLSM
+1310 TTNSIVEGDLNS

-1329 LKVFRMKSDGSRA
+1329 LKVYRMKSDGSKA

-1405 EVGIKGIYQGGKEL
+1405 DVGIKGIYQGGKEL

-1439 TISRV
+1439 TISRI
-1444 NDGVN
+1444 NNGSN

-1455 NNQEVSTD
+1455 NNQEVSVD

-1473 DNDFIIF
+1473 DNDYIIF
-1480 YKADSLPVIGIKL
+1480 YKADSLPVIGVKL
-1493 IAIDH
+1493 IVLDY

>member
-144 APSPKVGDHA
+144 VPSPKVGDHA

-278 ERPNNTKSKYG
+278 ERPNNSKSKYG

-466 EVVYGDQPSYSNGTQ
+466 EVVYGNQPSYSNSTQ

-490 YAYNQVNHYWKEG
+490 YAYNQITHYWKEG
-503 QNTVFTYSTITGRNA
+503 QNTVFTYSAVAGRNP

-523 EPTAPVTVVRANVYS
+523 EPVAPPTRLRRDVISYNE
-538 FSKNSFDEAT
+538 NSFVEAT
-548 SAKALERDY
+548 KTNVTAKKY
-557 KNNLYLGNLMSDGTF
+557 TGNLYQGDLYSDNILKNVTT
-572 QYIKDVVPVVGN
+572 VPHT
-584 ANLFGRTENETDV
+584 TEN
-597 RNLVATKSAEY
+597 LVFYSKVNNMTELDDTSNRVDELY
-608 KYSYLTRQA
+608 KYAY
-617 RWVDGANVIEYHKI
+617 NI
-631 VQRKPEYD
+631 VKHNWHFNFRPDSNNPAPNDITYYTIVGRKPESD

-644 TVVRPNVFSFSRDT
+644 TVVTANALSFAKNTYQAATPEELVRRRHEAMLYEGNVMSDGT
-658 FDEATSAEALKRN
+658 F
-671 FKNSNLFLGNLM
+671 
-683 SNGSFQY
+683 Q
-690 IKFVVQDM
+690 FV
-698 DSSYKYGKTEN
+698 KE
-709 ETNVDALNPTANVT
+709 LPANVT
-723 YRYGYYVEHPKW
+723 ESVKYGSTE
-735 QDGNNIVEY
+735 N
-744 KKIVRREPQF
+744 
-754 DYNLRTTRRDVVSYK
+754 
-769 PNVLE
+769 
-774 DVTDANLKSKNHTG
+774 VTDVNQLNATG
-788 PIYVG
+788 
-793 DIYED
+793 
-798 NSYSGRAVEHKTET
+798 S
-812 YVAYSSNANETNF
+812 
-825 ENLSR
+825 
-830 TGNATN
+830 ATN
-836 KYAYDVTKHY
+836 KYAYNVKTVTWNTTPVTTISFIEARVPANDFNPAPTIVNDYALSLNRNSYNEVTLDKIKAKGATINHNWITNSIY
-846 WEYLGGIERDTRKE
+846 IGKLKSDGSYEPTMVLPYRNEYLVKYGATENETNIDNLAEYGNAGKPYAYTVINHIWAGRKP
-860 NKYFVGTRNT
+860 N
-870 SRDFNDSPTVV
+870 
-881 TRNVYSFVNTAYD
+881 
-894 EVTNDKLKAKSYTG
+894 
-908 QVYLGDVMSDGS
+908 GDVINYSYLSIGGRKSDSDYSPRKFIKTKNVFSYRQPVYDAVTPDNLKVKNHTGILWFGNEMSDGTMKNDAIQVQEQ
-920 FRTSKVLNH
+920 TSSVVL
-929 YTAPR
+929 Y
-934 MFFGNQDA
+934 GN
-942 LSKNPQFGEKSETF
+942 
-956 KYGYEG
+956 
-962 TLHKWVEDDVTKF
+962 
-975 SYEVV
+975 
-980 ETRNSTLDWVNPN
+980 R
-993 PPEVP
+993 
-998 NDLANIYI
+998 
-1006 SKSGELEGRNINSF
+1006 
-1020 RTVGTTDA
+1020 
-1028 RIFKTSGYTPIKLNT
+1028 
-1043 LDANNRPVSNIDF
+1043 
-1056 GDFGHAMK
+1056 
-1064 EYVSSPTTI
+1064 
-1073 YRKGGDGVLR
+1073 
-1083 KLGTV
+1083 
-1088 GKYIEQGPSGVYELK
+1088 
-1103 IKDNSLENLSIITL
+1103 ENLSDNPTFGNK
-1117 STESIPELE
+1117 SEVYKYA
-1126 GLILFHGKRY
+1126 F
-1136 NATHNFSISR
+1136 NATNHKWSTTALNTDTNLNQTYTVEYNSHLAR
-1146 NTNVTVNKVYQLKD
+1146 NAAKD
-1160 RPLLQGILHAD
+1160 
-1171 TPAEVNG
+1171 
-1178 AKGDLPLIIE
+1178 
-1188 MGKVN
+1188 
-1193 NFSILNNG
+1193 
-1201 SELNK
+1201 
-1206 SLYSLVH
+1206 Y
-1213 EGENSYVVF
+1213 
-1222 ASADLIPTNGILL
+1222 
-1235 VEKNSG
+1235 G
-1241 TQPGTPPVVTPPAPP
+1241 TQPVTPPAPP
-1256 TRSLSDIVI
+1256 RNLANIVI
-1265 SPIDLSGR
+1265 SSGDLSGQIL
-1273 VVSAGSSSEYKDLKV
+1273 SAGNSNSYTEHPV
-1288 RFLENSGI
+1288 RFLEDSGI
-1296 RTTNIRTLAADYGD
+1296 RTTNIRTSAADYGD
-1310 LTNSFVEGDLSM
+1310 QTNSIVEGDLEF
-1322 YYNSNDP
+1322 YFDSNDP
-1329 LKVFRMKSDGSRA
+1329 LKVFRTKSDGSRA

-1356 GSSDRNLNLEYKTVG
+1356 NSPGKNLNLEYKTVG
-1371 NNKAF
+1371 NNHAF
-1376 VVKDSRVPE
+1376 VVNDSRVPE
-1385 LENLIVFF
+1385 LKNLIVFF
-1393 GESKKKN
+1393 GESRKKK
-1400 VAING
+1400 
-1405 EVGIKGIYQGGKEL
+1405 VGIKDYGVDIKSVHQGGKEL
-1419 NSVGS
+1419 TTLGS
-1424 SQHGRVYSFD
+1424 GENGRVFEFD
-1434 SLLPV
+1434 TLLPV
-1439 TISRV
+1439 TIVTPNNDSNLVITDSANTNRQLDSGIYIEDSR
-1444 NDGVN
+1444 
-1449 ISVRDA
+1449 
-1455 NNQEVSTD
+1455 
-1463 VYVEEPVRSS
+1463 RS
-1473 DNDFIIF
+1473 NTNKYLIF
-1480 YKADSLPVIGIKL
+1480 YKAESLPVVGLTISSQL
-1493 IAIDH
+1493 
-1498 L
+1498 

>member
-313 AIRFNHDLGG
+313 AIRFNHNLGG

-403 PTPKPVEPTVV
+403 PTPNPVEPTVV

-466 EVVYGDQPSYSNGTQ
+466 EVVYGNQPSYSNGTQ

-518 GADYV
+518 SADYV
-523 EPTAPVTVVRANVYS
+523 EPTAPVTVVRANVLS

-572 QYIKDVVPVVGN
+572 QYIKDVVPAVGN
-584 ANLFGRTENETDV
+584 ANLFGRTESETDV
-597 RNLVATKSAEY
+597 RNLVTIKSAEY
-608 KYSYLTRQA
+608 KYSYITRQV
-617 RWVDGANVIEYHKI
+617 RWVDGANVIEYNKI

-644 TVVRPNVFSFSRDT
+644 TVVTANALSFAKNTYQAATPEELVRRRHEAMLYVGNVMSDGT
-658 FDEATSAEALKRN
+658 F
-671 FKNSNLFLGNLM
+671 
-683 SNGSFQY
+683 Q
-690 IKFVVQDM
+690 FV
-698 DSSYKYGKTEN
+698 KE
-709 ETNVDALNPTANVT
+709 LPANVT
-723 YRYGYYVEHPKW
+723 ESVKYGSTE
-735 QDGNNIVEY
+735 N
-744 KKIVRREPQF
+744 
-754 DYNLRTTRRDVVSYK
+754 
-769 PNVLE
+769 
-774 DVTDANLKSKNHTG
+774 VTDVNQLNATG
-788 PIYVG
+788 
-793 DIYED
+793 
-798 NSYSGRAVEHKTET
+798 S
-812 YVAYSSNANETNF
+812 
-825 ENLSR
+825 
-830 TGNATN
+830 ATN
-836 KYAYDVTKHY
+836 KYAYNVKTVT
-846 WEYLGGIERDTRKE
+846 W
-860 NKYFVGTRNT
+860 NT
-870 SRDFNDSPTVV
+870 TPATII
-881 TRNVYSFVNTAYD
+881 SFVESRRPANDFSTAPTIVNDYALSLNRNSYD
-894 EVTNDKLKAKSYTG
+894 EVTLDKIKAKGATINHNWTTNSIYIGKLKSDGSYEPTMALPYRNEYLVKYGATENETNIDNLAEYGNAAKPYAYNVINHIWNG
-908 QVYLGDVMSDGS
+908 RKPNGDVINYSYLSIGGRKSDSDYSPRKFIKTKNVFSYRQPVYDAVTPDNLKVKNHTGILWFGNEMSDGTMKNDAIQVQEQ
-920 FRTSKVLNH
+920 TSSVVL
-929 YTAPR
+929 Y
-934 MFFGNQDA
+934 GN
-942 LSKNPQFGEKSETF
+942 
-956 KYGYEG
+956 
-962 TLHKWVEDDVTKF
+962 
-975 SYEVV
+975 
-980 ETRNSTLDWVNPN
+980 R
-993 PPEVP
+993 
-998 NDLANIYI
+998 
-1006 SKSGELEGRNINSF
+1006 
-1020 RTVGTTDA
+1020 
-1028 RIFKTSGYTPIKLNT
+1028 
-1043 LDANNRPVSNIDF
+1043 
-1056 GDFGHAMK
+1056 
-1064 EYVSSPTTI
+1064 
-1073 YRKGGDGVLR
+1073 
-1083 KLGTV
+1083 
-1088 GKYIEQGPSGVYELK
+1088 
-1103 IKDNSLENLSIITL
+1103 ENLSDNPTFGNK
-1117 STESIPELE
+1117 SEVYKYA
-1126 GLILFHGKRY
+1126 F
-1136 NATHNFSISR
+1136 NATNHKWSTTALNTDTNLNQTYTVEYNSHLAR
-1146 NTNVTVNKVYQLKD
+1146 NAAKD
-1160 RPLLQGILHAD
+1160 
-1171 TPAEVNG
+1171 
-1178 AKGDLPLIIE
+1178 
-1188 MGKVN
+1188 
-1193 NFSILNNG
+1193 
-1201 SELNK
+1201 
-1206 SLYSLVH
+1206 Y
-1213 EGENSYVVF
+1213 
-1222 ASADLIPTNGILL
+1222 
-1235 VEKNSG
+1235 G
-1241 TQPGTPPVVTPPAPP
+1241 TQPVTPPAPP
-1256 TRSLSDIVI
+1256 TSNLSNIVI
-1265 SPIDLSGR
+1265 STVDLSGQIL
-1273 VVSAGSSSEYKDLKV
+1273 SAGNSNSYQEHPV
-1288 RFLENSGI
+1288 RFLEDSGI
-1296 RTTNIRTLAADYGD
+1296 RTTKIRTSAAAYGD
-1310 LTNSFVEGDLSM
+1310 QTNSIVEGDLEF
-1322 YYNSNDP
+1322 YFDSNDP
-1329 LKVFRMKSDGSRA
+1329 LKVFRTKSDGSRA

-1356 GSSDRNLNLEYKTVG
+1356 NSPGKNLNLEYKTVG
-1371 NNKAF
+1371 NNHAF
-1376 VVKDSRVPE
+1376 VVNDSRVPE
-1385 LENLIVFF
+1385 LKNLIVFF
-1393 GESKKKN
+1393 GESRKKK
-1400 VAING
+1400 I
-1405 EVGIKGIYQGGKEL
+1405 GIKDYGANIKSVHQGGKEL
-1419 NSVGS
+1419 TALGS
-1424 SQHGRVYSFD
+1424 GENGRVFEFD
-1434 SLLPV
+1434 TLLPV
-1439 TISRV
+1439 TIVTPNNDSNLVITDSANTNRQLDSGIFMEDSR
-1444 NDGVN
+1444 
-1449 ISVRDA
+1449 
-1455 NNQEVSTD
+1455 
-1463 VYVEEPVRSS
+1463 RSS
-1473 DNDFIIF
+1473 TNKYLIF
-1480 YKADSLPVIGIKL
+1480 YKAESLPVVGIM
-1493 IAIDH
+1493 ISSQP
-1498 L
+1498 

>member
-144 APSPKVGDHA
+144 ASSPKVGDHA

-236 IKKQIEDIKKEKFA
+236 IKKQIEDIKKEKFS

-395 PNPDPIVP
+395 PNPDPVVP

-414 NANVYSSTNNKYTA
+414 NANVYSSTDNKYTA

-466 EVVYGDQPSYSNGTQ
+466 EVVYGNQPSYSNGTQ

-572 QYIKDVVPVVGN
+572 QYIKDVVPTVGN

-597 RNLVATKSAEY
+597 RNLVTTKSAEY
-608 KYSYLTRQA
+608 KYSYITRQA
-617 RWVDGANVIEYHKI
+617 RWVDGANVIEYNKI

-644 TVVRPNVFSFSRDT
+644 TVVTANALSFAKNTYQAATPEELVRRRHEAMLYVGNVMSDGT
-658 FDEATSAEALKRN
+658 F
-671 FKNSNLFLGNLM
+671 
-683 SNGSFQY
+683 Q
-690 IKFVVQDM
+690 FV
-698 DSSYKYGKTEN
+698 KE
-709 ETNVDALNPTANVT
+709 LPANVT
-723 YRYGYYVEHPKW
+723 ESVKYGSTE
-735 QDGNNIVEY
+735 N
-744 KKIVRREPQF
+744 
-754 DYNLRTTRRDVVSYK
+754 
-769 PNVLE
+769 
-774 DVTDANLKSKNHTG
+774 VTDVNQLNATG
-788 PIYVG
+788 
-793 DIYED
+793 
-798 NSYSGRAVEHKTET
+798 S
-812 YVAYSSNANETNF
+812 
-825 ENLSR
+825 
-830 TGNATN
+830 ATN
-836 KYAYDVTKHY
+836 KYAYNVKAVT
-846 WEYLGGIERDTRKE
+846 WATTPATTISFIVARVPA
-860 NKYFVGTRNT
+860 N
-870 SRDFNDSPTVV
+870 DFNPAPTIVNDYALSLN
-881 TRNVYSFVNTAYD
+881 RNSYD
-894 EVTNDKLKAKSYTG
+894 EVTLDKIKAKGATINHNWITNSIYIGKLKSDGSYEPTMALPYRNEYLVKYGATENETNIDNLAEYGNAAKPYAYNVVNHIWNG
-908 QVYLGDVMSDGS
+908 RNPNGDVINYSYLSIGGRKSDSDYSPRKFIKTKNVFSYRQPVYDAVTPDNLKTKNHTGILYFGNEMSDG
-920 FRTSKVLNH
+920 TMQNGATQVQEQT
-929 YTAPR
+929 TAVILY
-934 MFFGNQDA
+934 GN
-942 LSKNPQFGEKSETF
+942 
-956 KYGYEG
+956 
-962 TLHKWVEDDVTKF
+962 
-975 SYEVV
+975 
-980 ETRNSTLDWVNPN
+980 R
-993 PPEVP
+993 
-998 NDLANIYI
+998 
-1006 SKSGELEGRNINSF
+1006 
-1020 RTVGTTDA
+1020 
-1028 RIFKTSGYTPIKLNT
+1028 
-1043 LDANNRPVSNIDF
+1043 
-1056 GDFGHAMK
+1056 
-1064 EYVSSPTTI
+1064 
-1073 YRKGGDGVLR
+1073 
-1083 KLGTV
+1083 
-1088 GKYIEQGPSGVYELK
+1088 
-1103 IKDNSLENLSIITL
+1103 ENLSDNPTFGNK
-1117 STESIPELE
+1117 SEVYKYA
-1126 GLILFHGKRY
+1126 F
-1136 NATHNFSISR
+1136 NATNHKWSTTALNTDTNLNQTYTVEYNSHLAR
-1146 NTNVTVNKVYQLKD
+1146 NAAKD
-1160 RPLLQGILHAD
+1160 
-1171 TPAEVNG
+1171 
-1178 AKGDLPLIIE
+1178 
-1188 MGKVN
+1188 
-1193 NFSILNNG
+1193 
-1201 SELNK
+1201 
-1206 SLYSLVH
+1206 Y
-1213 EGENSYVVF
+1213 
-1222 ASADLIPTNGILL
+1222 
-1235 VEKNSG
+1235 G
-1241 TQPGTPPVVTPPAPP
+1241 TQPVTPPAPP
-1256 TRSLSDIVI
+1256 TSNLSNIVI
-1265 SPIDLSGR
+1265 SPVDLSGQIL
-1273 VVSAGSSSEYKDLKV
+1273 SAGNSNSYQEHPV
-1288 RFLENSGI
+1288 RFLEDSGI
-1296 RTTNIRTLAADYGD
+1296 RTTKIRTSAADYGD
-1310 LTNSFVEGDLSM
+1310 QTNSIVEGDLEF
-1322 YYNSNDP
+1322 YFDSNDP
-1329 LKVFRMKSDGSRA
+1329 LKVFRTKSDGSRA

-1356 GSSDRNLNLEYKTVG
+1356 NSPGKNLNLEYKTVG
-1371 NNKAF
+1371 NNHAF
-1376 VVKDSRVPE
+1376 VVNDSRVPE
-1385 LENLIVFF
+1385 LKNLIVFF
-1393 GESKKKN
+1393 GESRKKK
-1400 VAING
+1400 I
-1405 EVGIKGIYQGGKEL
+1405 GIKDYGANIKSVHQGGKEL
-1419 NSVGS
+1419 TTLGS
-1424 SQHGRVYSFD
+1424 GENGRVFEFD
-1434 SLLPV
+1434 TLLPV
-1439 TISRV
+1439 TIV
-1444 NDGVN
+1444 TPNDGSNLV
-1449 ISVRDA
+1449 ITDSA
-1455 NNQEVSTD
+1455 NTNRQLDSGI
-1463 VYVEEPVRSS
+1463 YIEEGRRS
-1473 DNDFIIF
+1473 NTNKYLIF
-1480 YKADSLPVIGIKL
+1480 YKAESLPVIGIM
-1493 IAIDH
+1493 ISSH

>member
-61 PKNINSLDKAMDWFS
+61 PKNINSLDKAMEWFS

-466 EVVYGDQPSYSNGTQ
+466 EVVYGNQPSYSNGTQ
-481 FGPKGSTYK
+481 FGPKSSTYK

-523 EPTAPVTVVRANVYS
+523 EPAAPVTVVRANIYS
-538 FSKNSFDEAT
+538 FSKTSFDEAT

-572 QYIKDVVPVVGN
+572 QYIKDVVPTVGN
-584 ANLFGRTENETDV
+584 ANLFGRTESETDV
-597 RNLVATKSAEY
+597 RNLVTTKSAEY

-644 TVVRPNVFSFSRDT
+644 TVVTANALSFAKNTYQAATPEELVRRRHEAMLYVGNVMSDGT
-658 FDEATSAEALKRN
+658 F
-671 FKNSNLFLGNLM
+671 
-683 SNGSFQY
+683 Q
-690 IKFVVQDM
+690 FV
-698 DSSYKYGKTEN
+698 KE
-709 ETNVDALNPTANVT
+709 LPANVT
-723 YRYGYYVEHPKW
+723 ESVKYGSTE
-735 QDGNNIVEY
+735 NI
-744 KKIVRREPQF
+744 
-754 DYNLRTTRRDVVSYK
+754 TDV
-769 PNVLE
+769 NQLN
-774 DVTDANLKSKNHTG
+774 ATG
-788 PIYVG
+788 
-793 DIYED
+793 
-798 NSYSGRAVEHKTET
+798 S
-812 YVAYSSNANETNF
+812 
-825 ENLSR
+825 
-830 TGNATN
+830 ATN
-836 KYAYDVTKHY
+836 KYAYNVKTVT
-846 WEYLGGIERDTRKE
+846 WNTTPATTIS
-860 NKYFVGTRNT
+860 FVE
-870 SRDFNDSPTVV
+870 SRRPANDFNPAPTIVNDYALSLN
-881 TRNVYSFVNTAYD
+881 RNSYD
-894 EVTNDKLKAKSYTG
+894 EVTLDKIMAKGPTINHNWTTNSIYIGKLKSDGSYEPTMALPYRNE
-908 QVYLGDVMSDGS
+908 YLVKYGATENETNIDNLAEYGNAGKPYAYTVINHILAGRKPNGDVINYSYLSISGRKSDSDYRPLKSIKTKNVFSYRQPVYDAVTPDNLKVKNHTGILYFGNEMSDGS
-920 FRTSKVLNH
+920 MQNGAIQVQEKT
-929 YTAPR
+929 TAVILY
-934 MFFGNQDA
+934 GN
-942 LSKNPQFGEKSETF
+942 
-956 KYGYEG
+956 
-962 TLHKWVEDDVTKF
+962 
-975 SYEVV
+975 
-980 ETRNSTLDWVNPN
+980 R
-993 PPEVP
+993 
-998 NDLANIYI
+998 
-1006 SKSGELEGRNINSF
+1006 
-1020 RTVGTTDA
+1020 
-1028 RIFKTSGYTPIKLNT
+1028 
-1043 LDANNRPVSNIDF
+1043 
-1056 GDFGHAMK
+1056 
-1064 EYVSSPTTI
+1064 
-1073 YRKGGDGVLR
+1073 
-1083 KLGTV
+1083 
-1088 GKYIEQGPSGVYELK
+1088 
-1103 IKDNSLENLSIITL
+1103 ENLSDNPTFGNK
-1117 STESIPELE
+1117 SEVYKYA
-1126 GLILFHGKRY
+1126 F
-1136 NATHNFSISR
+1136 NATNHKWSTVAMNTDTNLNQTYTVEYNSHLAR
-1146 NTNVTVNKVYQLKD
+1146 NAAKD
-1160 RPLLQGILHAD
+1160 
-1171 TPAEVNG
+1171 
-1178 AKGDLPLIIE
+1178 
-1188 MGKVN
+1188 
-1193 NFSILNNG
+1193 
-1201 SELNK
+1201 
-1206 SLYSLVH
+1206 Y
-1213 EGENSYVVF
+1213 
-1222 ASADLIPTNGILL
+1222 
-1235 VEKNSG
+1235 G
-1241 TQPGTPPVVTPPAPP
+1241 TQPVTPPAPP
-1256 TRSLSDIVI
+1256 TSDLSNIVI
-1265 SPIDLSGR
+1265 STIDLSGQIL
-1273 VVSAGSSSEYKDLKV
+1273 SAGNSNSYTEHPV
-1288 RFLENSGI
+1288 RFLEDSGI
-1296 RTTNIRTLAADYGD
+1296 RTTNIRTSAADYGD
-1310 LTNSFVEGDLSM
+1310 HTNSIVEGDLEF
-1322 YYNSNDP
+1322 YYDSNDP

-1356 GSSDRNLNLEYKTVG
+1356 NSPGKNLNLEYKTVG
-1371 NNKAF
+1371 NNHAF
-1376 VVKDSRVPE
+1376 VVNDSRVPE
-1385 LENLIVFF
+1385 LKNLIVFF
-1393 GESKKKN
+1393 GESRKKK
-1400 VAING
+1400 I
-1405 EVGIKGIYQGGKEL
+1405 GIKDYGANIKSVHQGGKEL
-1419 NSVGS
+1419 TTLGS
-1424 SQHGRVYSFD
+1424 GENGRVFEFD
-1434 SLLPV
+1434 TLLPV
-1439 TISRV
+1439 TIV
-1444 NDGVN
+1444 TPNDYN
-1449 ISVRDA
+1449 NLIITDSA
-1455 NNQEVSTD
+1455 NTNRQLDSGIYMEA
-1463 VYVEEPVRSS
+1463 YRRS
-1473 DNDFIIF
+1473 NTNKYLIF
-1480 YKADSLPVIGIKL
+1480 YKAESLPVVGIM
-1493 IAIDH
+1493 IYSH

>member
-61 PKNINSLDKAMDWFS
+61 PKNINSLDKAMEWFS

-213 DAEGNVISD
+213 DAEGNVINE

-466 EVVYGDQPSYSNGTQ
+466 EVVYGNQPSYSNGTQ

-518 GADYV
+518 SADYV

-572 QYIKDVVPVVGN
+572 QYIKDVVPAVGN
-584 ANLFGRTENETDV
+584 ANLFGRTESETDV
-597 RNLVATKSAEY
+597 RNLVTIKSAEY
-608 KYSYLTRQA
+608 KYSYITRQV
-617 RWVDGANVIEYHKI
+617 RWVDGANVIEYNKI

-644 TVVRPNVFSFSRDT
+644 TVVTANALSFAKNTYQAATPEELVRRRHEAMLYVGNVMSDGT
-658 FDEATSAEALKRN
+658 F
-671 FKNSNLFLGNLM
+671 
-683 SNGSFQY
+683 Q
-690 IKFVVQDM
+690 FV
-698 DSSYKYGKTEN
+698 KE
-709 ETNVDALNPTANVT
+709 LPANVT
-723 YRYGYYVEHPKW
+723 ESVKYGSTE
-735 QDGNNIVEY
+735 N
-744 KKIVRREPQF
+744 
-754 DYNLRTTRRDVVSYK
+754 
-769 PNVLE
+769 
-774 DVTDANLKSKNHTG
+774 VTDVNQLNATG
-788 PIYVG
+788 
-793 DIYED
+793 
-798 NSYSGRAVEHKTET
+798 S
-812 YVAYSSNANETNF
+812 
-825 ENLSR
+825 
-830 TGNATN
+830 ATN
-836 KYAYDVTKHY
+836 KYAYNVKTVT
-846 WEYLGGIERDTRKE
+846 W
-860 NKYFVGTRNT
+860 NT
-870 SRDFNDSPTVV
+870 TPATII
-881 TRNVYSFVNTAYD
+881 SFVESRRPANDFSTAPTIVNDYALSLNRNSYD
-894 EVTNDKLKAKSYTG
+894 EVTLDKIKAKGATINHNWTTNSIYIGKLKSDGSYEPTMALPYRNEYLVKYGATENETNIDNLAEYGNAAKPYAYNVINHIWNG
-908 QVYLGDVMSDGS
+908 RKPNGDVINYSYLSIGGRKSDSDYSPRKFIKTKNVFSYRQPVYDAVTPDNLKVKNHTGILWFGNEMSDGTMKNDAIQVQEQ
-920 FRTSKVLNH
+920 TSSVVL
-929 YTAPR
+929 Y
-934 MFFGNQDA
+934 GN
-942 LSKNPQFGEKSETF
+942 
-956 KYGYEG
+956 
-962 TLHKWVEDDVTKF
+962 
-975 SYEVV
+975 
-980 ETRNSTLDWVNPN
+980 R
-993 PPEVP
+993 
-998 NDLANIYI
+998 
-1006 SKSGELEGRNINSF
+1006 
-1020 RTVGTTDA
+1020 
-1028 RIFKTSGYTPIKLNT
+1028 
-1043 LDANNRPVSNIDF
+1043 
-1056 GDFGHAMK
+1056 
-1064 EYVSSPTTI
+1064 
-1073 YRKGGDGVLR
+1073 
-1083 KLGTV
+1083 
-1088 GKYIEQGPSGVYELK
+1088 
-1103 IKDNSLENLSIITL
+1103 ENLSDNPTFGNK
-1117 STESIPELE
+1117 SEVYKYA
-1126 GLILFHGKRY
+1126 F
-1136 NATHNFSISR
+1136 NATNHKWSTTALNTDTNLNQTYTVEYNSHLAR
-1146 NTNVTVNKVYQLKD
+1146 NAAKD
-1160 RPLLQGILHAD
+1160 
-1171 TPAEVNG
+1171 
-1178 AKGDLPLIIE
+1178 
-1188 MGKVN
+1188 
-1193 NFSILNNG
+1193 
-1201 SELNK
+1201 
-1206 SLYSLVH
+1206 Y
-1213 EGENSYVVF
+1213 
-1222 ASADLIPTNGILL
+1222 
-1235 VEKNSG
+1235 G
-1241 TQPGTPPVVTPPAPP
+1241 TQPVTPPAPP
-1256 TRSLSDIVI
+1256 TSNLSNIVI
-1265 SPIDLSGR
+1265 SPVDLSGQIL
-1273 VVSAGSSSEYKDLKV
+1273 SAGNSSSYQEHPV
-1288 RFLENSGI
+1288 RFLEDSGI
-1296 RTTNIRTLAADYGD
+1296 RATKIRTSAADYGD
-1310 LTNSFVEGDLSM
+1310 QTNSIVEGDLEF
-1322 YYNSNDP
+1322 YFDSNDP
-1329 LKVFRMKSDGSRA
+1329 LKVFRTKSDGSRA

-1356 GSSDRNLNLEYKTVG
+1356 NSPGKNLNLEYKTVG
-1371 NNKAF
+1371 NNHAF
-1376 VVKDSRVPE
+1376 VVNDSRVPE
-1385 LENLIVFF
+1385 LKNLIVFF
-1393 GESKKKN
+1393 GESRKKK
-1400 VAING
+1400 I
-1405 EVGIKGIYQGGKEL
+1405 GIKDYGANIKSVHQGGKEL
-1419 NSVGS
+1419 TTLGS
-1424 SQHGRVYSFD
+1424 GENGRVFEFD
-1434 SLLPV
+1434 TLLPV
-1439 TISRV
+1439 TIV
-1444 NDGVN
+1444 TPNDDSNLV
-1449 ISVRDA
+1449 ITDSA
-1455 NNQEVSTD
+1455 NTNRQLDSGIYMED
-1463 VYVEEPVRSS
+1463 GRRSS
-1473 DNDFIIF
+1473 TNKYLIF
-1480 YKADSLPVIGIKL
+1480 YKAESLPVVGIMISRQL
-1493 IAIDH
+1493 
-1498 L
+1498 

>member
-381 PTPEPTP
+381 STPEPTP

-466 EVVYGDQPSYSNGTQ
+466 EVVYGNQPSYSNGTQ

-518 GADYV
+518 SADYV

-572 QYIKDVVPVVGN
+572 QYIKDVVPAVGN
-584 ANLFGRTENETDV
+584 ANLFGRTESETDV
-597 RNLVATKSAEY
+597 RSLVTTKSAEY

-639 YVAPV
+639 YVAPI

-671 FKNSNLFLGNLM
+671 FKNANLFLGNLM
-683 SNGSFQY
+683 SDGSFQY
-690 IKFVVQDM
+690 IKFVVQNM
-698 DSSYKYGKTEN
+698 DSSYMYGKTEN
-709 ETNVDALNPTANVT
+709 ETNVDTLSPNKDVT

-793 DIYED
+793 DVYED
-798 NSYSGRAVEHKTET
+798 NSYSGRAVEHKTEA

-870 SRDFNDSPTVV
+870 QRDFNAGPSIVDDYALSFN
-881 TRNVYSFVNTAYD
+881 RNSYD
-894 EVTNDKLKAKSYTG
+894 EVTLAKIKAKGATINHNWIGNSIFIGKLKSDGSYETFLTLPYRNEYLVKYGATENETNIDNLVEYGNAAKPYAYTVVNHIWNG
-908 QVYLGDVMSDGS
+908 RKPNGDVINYSYLSIGGRKSDSDYSPRKFIKTKNVFSYRQPVYDAVTTDNLKVKNHTGILYFGNEMSDGS
-920 FRTSKVLNH
+920 MQNGAIQVQEKT
-929 YTAPR
+929 TAVILY
-934 MFFGNQDA
+934 GN
-942 LSKNPQFGEKSETF
+942 
-956 KYGYEG
+956 
-962 TLHKWVEDDVTKF
+962 
-975 SYEVV
+975 
-980 ETRNSTLDWVNPN
+980 R
-993 PPEVP
+993 
-998 NDLANIYI
+998 
-1006 SKSGELEGRNINSF
+1006 
-1020 RTVGTTDA
+1020 
-1028 RIFKTSGYTPIKLNT
+1028 
-1043 LDANNRPVSNIDF
+1043 
-1056 GDFGHAMK
+1056 
-1064 EYVSSPTTI
+1064 
-1073 YRKGGDGVLR
+1073 
-1083 KLGTV
+1083 
-1088 GKYIEQGPSGVYELK
+1088 
-1103 IKDNSLENLSIITL
+1103 ENLSDNPTFGNK
-1117 STESIPELE
+1117 SEVYKYA
-1126 GLILFHGKRY
+1126 F
-1136 NATHNFSISR
+1136 NATNHKWSTTALNTDTNLNQTYTVEYNSHLSR
-1146 NTNVTVNKVYQLKD
+1146 NAAKD
-1160 RPLLQGILHAD
+1160 
-1171 TPAEVNG
+1171 
-1178 AKGDLPLIIE
+1178 
-1188 MGKVN
+1188 
-1193 NFSILNNG
+1193 
-1201 SELNK
+1201 
-1206 SLYSLVH
+1206 Y
-1213 EGENSYVVF
+1213 
-1222 ASADLIPTNGILL
+1222 
-1235 VEKNSG
+1235 G
-1241 TQPGTPPVVTPPAPP
+1241 TKPVTPPAPP
-1256 TRSLSDIVI
+1256 TSDLSNIVI
-1265 SPIDLSGR
+1265 SPVDLSGQIL
-1273 VVSAGSSSEYKDLKV
+1273 SAGNSNSYTEHPV
-1288 RFLENSGI
+1288 RFLGDSGI
-1296 RTTNIRTLAADYGD
+1296 RTTKVRTSAADYGD
-1310 LTNSFVEGDLSM
+1310 QTKSIVEGDLEF
-1322 YYNSNDP
+1322 YFDSNDP
-1329 LKVFRMKSDGSRA
+1329 LRVYRMKSDGSRA

-1356 GSSDRNLNLEYKTVG
+1356 NSPGKNLNLEYKTVG
-1371 NNKAF
+1371 NNHAF
-1376 VVKDSRVPE
+1376 VVNDSRVPE
-1385 LENLIVFF
+1385 LKNLIVFF
-1393 GESKKKN
+1393 GESRKKK
-1400 VAING
+1400 I
-1405 EVGIKGIYQGGKEL
+1405 GIKYYGANIESVHQGGKEL
-1419 NSVGS
+1419 TTLGS
-1424 SQHGRVYSFD
+1424 GENGRVFEFD
-1434 SLLPV
+1434 TLLPV
-1439 TISRV
+1439 TIV
-1444 NDGVN
+1444 TPNDGSNLV
-1449 ISVRDA
+1449 ITDSA
-1455 NNQEVSTD
+1455 NTNRQLDSGIYMED
-1463 VYVEEPVRSS
+1463 DRRSS
-1473 DNDFIIF
+1473 TNKYLIF
-1480 YKADSLPVIGIKL
+1480 YKAESLPVVGIMISSQL
-1493 IAIDH
+1493 
-1498 L
+1498 

>member
-154 FVGDNLENSTLYV
+154 FVGDTLENSTLYV

-395 PNPDPIVP
+395 PTPDPIVP

-428 LDTNNLKNS
+428 LDINNLKNS

-466 EVVYGDQPSYSNGTQ
+466 EVVYGNQPSYSNGTQ

-518 GADYV
+518 SADYV

-572 QYIKDVVPVVGN
+572 QYIKDVVPAVGN
-584 ANLFGRTENETDV
+584 ANLFGRTESETDV
-597 RNLVATKSAEY
+597 RNLVTTKSAEY

-644 TVVRPNVFSFSRDT
+644 TVVKANALSFTKNQYSSATPEELVRRRHEAMLYVGNVMSDGT
-658 FDEATSAEALKRN
+658 F
-671 FKNSNLFLGNLM
+671 
-683 SNGSFQY
+683 Q
-690 IKFVVQDM
+690 FV
-698 DSSYKYGKTEN
+698 KE
-709 ETNVDALNPTANVT
+709 LPANVT
-723 YRYGYYVEHPKW
+723 ESVKYGSTE
-735 QDGNNIVEY
+735 N
-744 KKIVRREPQF
+744 
-754 DYNLRTTRRDVVSYK
+754 
-769 PNVLE
+769 
-774 DVTDANLKSKNHTG
+774 VTDVNQLNATG
-788 PIYVG
+788 
-793 DIYED
+793 
-798 NSYSGRAVEHKTET
+798 S
-812 YVAYSSNANETNF
+812 
-825 ENLSR
+825 
-830 TGNATN
+830 ATN
-836 KYAYDVTKHY
+836 KYAYNVKTVT
-846 WEYLGGIERDTRKE
+846 W
-860 NKYFVGTRNT
+860 NT
-870 SRDFNDSPTVV
+870 TPATII
-881 TRNVYSFVNTAYD
+881 SFVESRRPANDFSTAPTIVNDYALSLNRNSYD
-894 EVTNDKLKAKSYTG
+894 EVTLDKIKAKGATINHNWTTNSIYIGKLKSDGSYEPTMALPYRNEYLVKYGATENETNIDNLAEYGNAAKPYAYNVVNHIWNGRKPNGDVINYSYLSIGGRKSDSDYSPRKFIKTKNVFSYRQPVYDAVTPDNLKAKNHTG
-908 QVYLGDVMSDGS
+908 ILWFGNEMSDGTMKNDAIQVQEQ
-920 FRTSKVLNH
+920 TSSVVL
-929 YTAPR
+929 Y
-934 MFFGNQDA
+934 GN
-942 LSKNPQFGEKSETF
+942 
-956 KYGYEG
+956 
-962 TLHKWVEDDVTKF
+962 
-975 SYEVV
+975 
-980 ETRNSTLDWVNPN
+980 R
-993 PPEVP
+993 
-998 NDLANIYI
+998 
-1006 SKSGELEGRNINSF
+1006 
-1020 RTVGTTDA
+1020 
-1028 RIFKTSGYTPIKLNT
+1028 
-1043 LDANNRPVSNIDF
+1043 
-1056 GDFGHAMK
+1056 
-1064 EYVSSPTTI
+1064 
-1073 YRKGGDGVLR
+1073 
-1083 KLGTV
+1083 
-1088 GKYIEQGPSGVYELK
+1088 
-1103 IKDNSLENLSIITL
+1103 ENLSDNPTFGNK
-1117 STESIPELE
+1117 SEVYKYA
-1126 GLILFHGKRY
+1126 F
-1136 NATHNFSISR
+1136 NATNHKWSTTALNTDTNLNQTYTVEYNSHLAR
-1146 NTNVTVNKVYQLKD
+1146 NAAKD
-1160 RPLLQGILHAD
+1160 
-1171 TPAEVNG
+1171 
-1178 AKGDLPLIIE
+1178 
-1188 MGKVN
+1188 
-1193 NFSILNNG
+1193 
-1201 SELNK
+1201 
-1206 SLYSLVH
+1206 Y
-1213 EGENSYVVF
+1213 
-1222 ASADLIPTNGILL
+1222 
-1235 VEKNSG
+1235 G
-1241 TQPGTPPVVTPPAPP
+1241 TQPVTPPAPP
-1256 TRSLSDIVI
+1256 TSNLSNIVI
-1265 SPIDLSGR
+1265 SPVDLSGQIL
-1273 VVSAGSSSEYKDLKV
+1273 SAGNSNSYQELPV
-1288 RFLENSGI
+1288 RFLEDSGI
-1296 RTTNIRTLAADYGD
+1296 RTTKIRTSAADYGD
-1310 LTNSFVEGDLSM
+1310 QTNSIVEGDLSM
-1322 YYNSNDP
+1322 YYNLNDP

-1376 VVKDSRVPE
+1376 VVKDSKVPE

-1405 EVGIKGIYQGGKEL
+1405 EIGIKGIYQGGKEL

-1424 SQHGRVYSFD
+1424 TEHGRVYSFD

-1455 NNQEVSTD
+1455 NNQEVSVE
-1463 VYVEEPVRSS
+1463 VYVEDPVRSS
-1473 DNDFIIF
+1473 DNDYIIF